1 MALTTAGDLITLALR
16 NAGVNGVG
24 QSPSAE
30 DANDALVI
38 LSAMVAGWQR
48 KRWLVWSLADTALV
62 STGAASYTVGP
73 AGAFVM
79 ARPDKLEAAY
89 ARLLNSGPTFLD
101 AGLSIIEAREDWS
114 RISLKSLTTFPSAV
128 FYDSAWPTGVLHVW
142 PIPAAGIYEIH
153 IVTKATLPGFAALT
167 DPLNL
172 PPEYIEALLYSLA
185 VRLAMNYGLQ
195 PQPAHIQAMRAA
207 LNTVRMANTEVA
219 LLGMPAGVS
228 GGRGGSG
235 RAASADPAFQSG
247 GW

>member
-1 MALTTAGDLITLALR
+1 MALSTAGDLITLALR

-24 QSPSAE
+24 QSPSFE
-30 DANDALVI
+30 DANDGLMI

-48 KRWLVWSLADTALV
+48 KRWLVWSLADTSLV

-73 AGAFVM
+73 AGDFAI

-89 ARLLNSGPTFLD
+89 ARLLTSGPNYLD
-101 AGLSIIEAREDWS
+101 AGLGIIEAREDWS
-114 RISLKSLTTFPSAV
+114 QISLKTLTTFPSAV

-142 PIPAAGIYEIH
+142 PVPAASIYEIH
-153 IVTKATLPGFAALT
+153 IVTKATLPVFGALT

-195 PQPAHIQAMRAA
+195 PQPAHVQAMRAA
-207 LNTVRMANTEVA
+207 LNTIRMANTEIA
-219 LLGMPAGVS
+219 TLGMPAGVS
-228 GGRGGSG
+228 GRAGSG

-247 GW
+247 RW